1 MGGLSEIGGLSDRLV
16 MMTQMALME
25 WEDGVCGMYRLDI
38 TCSIVSECR
47 PFCGLVCTILEVLE
61 CSPRLLTS

>member
-47 PFCGLVCTILEVLE
+47 PFLWTGLYSIGSVGV
-61 CSPRLLTS
+61 

>member
-38 TCSIVSECR
+38 TCTIVSECR
-47 PFCGLVCTILEVLE
+47 PVLWTGLYNIGSVGV
-61 CSPRLLTS
+61 